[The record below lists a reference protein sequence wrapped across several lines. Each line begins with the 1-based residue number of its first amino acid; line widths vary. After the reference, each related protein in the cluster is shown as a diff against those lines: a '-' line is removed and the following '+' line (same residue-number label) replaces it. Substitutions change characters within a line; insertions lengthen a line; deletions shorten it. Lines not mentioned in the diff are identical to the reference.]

1 MEPIVRSEKQLAA
14 AIRRFRKLANLTQ
27 GDLATRANKRQA
39 TISNLESGSG
49 TLETLFAAL
58 SALELE
64 IVVRR
69 RSRDRAPD
77 MGDLF

>member
-14 AIRRFRKLANLTQ
+14 AIRRFRKLADMTQ
-27 GDLATRANKRQA
+27 GDLATQA

-69 RSRDRAPD
+69 RSRGQTPD

>member
-14 AIRRFRKLANLTQ
+14 AIRRFRKLADMTQ
-27 GDLATRANKRQA
+27 GDLANRANKRQA

-69 RSRDRAPD
+69 RSRGRTPD
-77 MGDLF
+77 IGDLF

>member
-1 MEPIVRSEKQLAA
+1 MEPIVRSERQLAA
-14 AIRRFRKLANLTQ
+14 ALRRFRKLAEMTQ

-58 SALELE
+58 GALELE

-69 RSRDRAPD
+69 RSRGRGPD

>member
-14 AIRRFRKLANLTQ
+14 AIRRFRRLADMTQ
-27 GDLATRANKRQA
+27 GDLATKASKRQA

-58 SALELE
+58 GALELE

-69 RSRDRAPD
+69 RSRGRAPD